1 MRYLAV
7 LDDPVISTGLD
18 AIRAELGIVEA
29 FDADAAHEAE
39 AAARRGPAL
48 PPGVDA
54 ERSWVDRRDLE
65 LVAIDPPGSRDL
77 DQAYT
82 AERTTDGY
90 RVWYAI
96 ADVAA
101 FVHPG
106 GALEAASLERGVT
119 LYAPDRR
126 ASLHPV
132 AINEHA
138 ASLLPGRDRP
148 SCLWR
153 IDLDDTGEL
162 VDAHLERATVRV
174 RRAMSYRD
182 AQAEIDGHTAG
193 RSSPGNTSPG
203 NTALAL
209 LRVIGR
215 HRQQLERERGAVSL
229 TLPSQEIVAVDGGHR
244 LVYDQTMPV
253 EGWNAQI
260 SLLTGIA
267 AAQIMVDAGIGLLR
281 TLPPPDDD
289 TVAELRRTAQA
300 LRVDW
305 PAEESY
311 ADRVRRLDP
320 DVGAE
325 IALAVRAARLLRGAG
340 YVAFTSAADLPS
352 RRDHSAIAST
362 YAHVTAPLRRV
373 CDRYANEIL
382 MALCAGATPPSWAVD
397 TLTELP
403 SIMGRARSRE
413 SALDRAM
420 VDYIESVVLA
430 DAVGE
435 RFEAT
440 VVNHNGRGG
449 DVQAVIQLADPAV
462 ISTLTPAPPLGTTLP
477 VRLVE
482 VDPARRLVRFAAA
495 DA

>member
-1 MRYLAV
+1 MPAMRYLAV

-29 FDADAAHEAE
+29 FDAAAAHEAE
-39 AAARRGPAL
+39 VAARRGPVL
-48 PPGVDA
+48 PPDVAAD
-54 ERSWVDRRDLE
+54 RTWVDRRDLD

-77 DQAYT
+77 DQAYA
-82 AERTTDGY
+82 AERTATGY

-101 FVHPG
+101 FVQPG
-106 GALEAASLERGVT
+106 GALEAASLDRGVT

-153 IDLDDTGEL
+153 IDLDDTGEI

-174 RRAMSYRD
+174 REAMTYRA
-182 AQAEIDGHTAG
+182 AQAEIDGTAARDG
-193 RSSPGNTSPG
+193 RAGPDSLS
-203 NTALAL
+203 L
-209 LRVIGR
+209 LREIGML
-215 HRQQLERERGAVSL
+215 RQTLEEARGAVSL

-244 LVYDQTMPV
+244 LVYDETLPV

-267 AAQIMVDAGIGLLR
+267 AAQIMIDAGVGLLR

-289 TVAELRRTAQA
+289 TVAELRRTAQGLGVA
-300 LRVDW
+300 W
-305 PAEESY
+305 PADEAY
-311 ADRVRRLDP
+311 PDRVRRLDP
-320 DVGAE
+320 NSGAE
-325 IALAVRAARLLRGAG
+325 VALAVRAARLLRGAG
-340 YVAFTSAADLPS
+340 YVAFTSTDQIPPQ
-352 RRDHSAIAST
+352 RDHSAIAST

-382 MALCAGATPPSWAVD
+382 MAICAGVAPPTWAVEAIGD
-397 TLTELP
+397 LP
-403 SIMGRARSRE
+403 SIMGRARTRE
-413 SALDRAM
+413 GNLDRTM
-420 VDYIESVVLA
+420 VDYIEAVVLA
-430 DAVGE
+430 NAVGE

-440 VVNHNGRGG
+440 VVNHRHRGD
-449 DVQAVIQLADPAV
+449 DVRAVIQLAEPAV
-462 ISTLTPAPPLGTTLP
+462 ISTLTPAPPLGTQLG
-477 VRLVE
+477 VRLID
-482 VDPARRLVRFAAA
+482 VDPAQRLVRFEAV

>member
-29 FDADAAHEAE
+29 FDADASHEAE
-39 AAARRGPAL
+39 VAARRGPAL
-48 PPGVDA
+48 PPDVADDRA
-54 ERSWVDRRDLE
+54 WVDRRDLE
-65 LVAIDPPGSRDL
+65 LIAIDPPGSRDL

-82 AERTTDGY
+82 AERTADGY

-106 GALEAASLERGVT
+106 GALETASLERGVT

-138 ASLLPGRDRP
+138 ASLLPGADRP

-174 RRAMSYRD
+174 RHAMSYRD
-182 AQAEIDGHTAG
+182 AQAEIDG
-193 RSSPGNTSPG
+193 PGTRDG
-203 NTALAL
+203 LTL
-209 LRVIGR
+209 LRTIGAL
-215 HRQQLERERGAVSL
+215 RQDLETARGAVSL
-229 TLPSQEIVAVDGGHR
+229 TLPSQEIIATDGGHR
-244 LVYDQTMPV
+244 LVYDQSLPV

-289 TVAELRRTAQA
+289 TIAELRRTALG

-305 PAEESY
+305 PADEPY
-311 ADRVRRLDP
+311 AERVRRLDP

-325 IALAVRAARLLRGAG
+325 VALAVRAARLLRGAG
-340 YVAFTSAADLPS
+340 YVAFTSAGEIPDQ
-352 RRDHSAIAST
+352 RDHSAIAST

-373 CDRYANEIL
+373 CDRYANEVL
-382 MALCAGATPPSWAVD
+382 MALCAGTTPPAWAVD

-403 SIMGRARSRE
+403 SIMGKARTRE
-413 SALDRAM
+413 GNLDRTM

-430 DAVGE
+430 DALGDH
-435 RFEAT
+435 FDAT
-440 VVNHNGRGG
+440 VVNHRHRG
-449 DVQAVIQLADPAV
+449 DDLQAVIQLADPAV
-462 ISTLTPAPPLGTTLP
+462 ISTLRPAPPLGTTLQ

-482 VDPARRLVRFAAA
+482 VDPARRLVRFESA

>member
-29 FDADAAHEAE
+29 FDAAASHEAE
-39 AAARRGPAL
+39 VAARRGPAL
-48 PPGVDA
+48 PPGVDPD
-54 ERSWVDRRDLE
+54 RGWVDRRDLE

-82 AERTTDGY
+82 AEVTADGY

-138 ASLLPGRDRP
+138 ASLLPGADRP

-153 IDLDDTGEL
+153 LDLDHTGEL
-162 VDAHLERATVRV
+162 VAAHLERATVRV
-174 RRAMSYRD
+174 RQAMSYRD
-182 AQAEIDGHTAG
+182 AQAEIDGPAAREG
-193 RSSPGNTSPG
+193 
-203 NTALAL
+203 LAL
-209 LRVIGR
+209 LHTIGAL
-215 HRQQLERERGAVSL
+215 RQQLETVRGAVSL
-229 TLPSQEIVAVDGGHR
+229 TLPSQEVVATDGGHR
-244 LVYDQTMPV
+244 LVYDVTLPV

-267 AAQIMVDAGIGLLR
+267 AAQIMIDAGIGLLR
-281 TLPPPDDD
+281 TLPAPDDD
-289 TVAELRRTAQA
+289 TVAELRRTARG
-300 LRVDW
+300 LGVDW
-305 PAEESY
+305 PADEPY
-311 ADRVRRLDP
+311 AARIRRLDP
-320 DVGAE
+320 GVGAE
-325 IALAVRAARLLRGAG
+325 IALAVRSARLLRGAG
-340 YVAFTSAADLPS
+340 YVAFTSLGEIPD

-373 CDRYANEIL
+373 CDRYANEVL
-382 MALCAGATPPSWAVD
+382 MAVCAGVAPPSWAVE

-403 SIMGRARSRE
+403 SIMGRARNRE
-413 SALDRAM
+413 GSLDRAM

-430 DAVGE
+430 GAVGE
-435 RFEAT
+435 CFEAT
-440 VVNHNGRGG
+440 VVNHRRTG
-449 DVQAVIQLADPAV
+449 DDTQAVIQLAEPAV
-462 ISTLTPAPPLGTTLP
+462 ISTLMPAPALGATLQ

-482 VDPARRLVRFAAA
+482 VDPARRLVRFESA

>member
-1 MRYLAV
+1 MPAMRYLAI

-29 FDADAAHEAE
+29 FDAVASHEAE

-48 PPGVDA
+48 PPGVDPA
-54 ERSWVDRRDLE
+54 RAWVDRRDLE

-82 AERTTDGY
+82 AERTADGY

-106 GALEAASLERGVT
+106 GALEAASLDRGVT

-138 ASLLPGRDRP
+138 ASLLPGLDRP

-153 IDLDDTGEL
+153 IDIDHTGAL

-174 RRAMSYRD
+174 RQAMSYRD
-182 AQAEIDGHTAG
+182 AQTEIDGDST
-193 RSSPGNTSPG
+193 RDS
-203 NTALAL
+203 LAL
-209 LRVIGR
+209 LRTIG
-215 HRQQLERERGAVSL
+215 HLRQALERTRGAVSL
-229 TLPSQEIVAVDGGHR
+229 TLPSQEIVATDGGHR
-244 LVYDQTMPV
+244 LVYDETLPV
-253 EGWNAQI
+253 EGWNARI

-289 TVAELRRTAQA
+289 TVSELRRTASG
-300 LRVDW
+300 LGVDW
-305 PAEESY
+305 PADEPY
-311 ADRVRRLDP
+311 AERVRRLDP
-320 DVGAE
+320 DIGAE
-325 IALAVRAARLLRGAG
+325 VALAVRAARLLRGAG
-340 YVAFTSAADLPS
+340 YVAFTSTDEIPDQRL
-352 RRDHSAIAST
+352 HSAIAST

-373 CDRYANEIL
+373 CDRYANEVL
-382 MALCAGATPPSWAVD
+382 VALCAGTTPPGWAVD

-403 SIMGRARSRE
+403 SIMGKARNRE
-413 SALDRAM
+413 SSLDRTM

-430 DAVGE
+430 DALGE
-435 RFEAT
+435 DFDAT
-440 VVNHNGRGG
+440 VVNHRRNGDDIR
-449 DVQAVIQLADPAV
+449 AVIQLSNPAV
-462 ISTLTPAPPLGTTLP
+462 ISTLTPPPPLGTTLK

-482 VDPARRLVRFAAA
+482 VDPARRHVRFEATNA
-495 DA
+495 